1 MSAFLPKDPDFAA
14 RVRVSFARQGVMA
27 LIGARLSRVEPGLVE
42 IELPYRAD
50 LCQQHG
56 FFHAGIT
63 STIADSAG
71 GYAAF
76 SLFPADASV
85 LTTEFKINLL
95 APAEGELLRAVGRV
109 VKPGRTLTVC
119 EVEVLALKAGA
130 ARPCAKLL
138 QTLMCLE
145 GRPDMPLTG

>member
-1 MSAFLPKDPDFAA
+1 MSEFQPADPDFAA
-14 RVRVSFARQGVMA
+14 RVRASFDRQSIMD
-27 LIGARLSRVEPGLVE
+27 LIGAKLSRVEAGLVE
-42 IELPYRAD
+42 IELPYRPD

-56 FFHAGIT
+56 FFHAGVT

-95 APAEGELLRAVGRV
+95 APADGERLRALGRV
-109 VKPGRTLTVC
+109 VKPGRTLTIC
-119 EVEVLALKAGA
+119 DVEVFALKNGEEKL
-130 ARPCAKLL
+130 CAKLL
-138 QTLMCLE
+138 QTLMTLH
-145 GRPDMPLTG
+145 GRPDR